1 MDAVNLEE
9 EMDAVNLDE
18 ESFDHQFDASQHG
31 MKQQF
36 DDRMLDLR
44 LKAATLQSEKAEFFQ
59 KIPALLNVQDA
70 WLEARRH
77 IQEARILIQQV
88 VRREC
93 VVGVEQDTVLHFP
106 KDYDRA
112 VMDAQIRPA
121 AGNDPKTMDTYL
133 AKVITKD
140 LSDHEVK
147 PVEYVFTTA
156 PGRSA
161 VFDLGA
167 AFPQFRKCK
176 MIMQFELRQHS
187 FALIRTKYAPYLI
200 FTTGE
205 SDNYNKIHPANETI
219 FLKNYPGKNNSPMG
233 FAIVEIKCCSFCSK
247 PAHLKCPNCWTTHRL
262 CVRYCSAQCKNS
274 DSRRHAAVCGNVES
288 DDE

>member
-1 MDAVNLEE
+1 
-9 EMDAVNLDE
+9 
-18 ESFDHQFDASQHG
+18 
-31 MKQQF
+31 
-36 DDRMLDLR
+36 MLDLR

-77 IQEARILIQQV
+77 IQEARILIRQV
-88 VRREC
+88 IRREC

-205 SDNYNKIHPANETI
+205 SDNYNKIHPANDTI
-219 FLKNYPGKNNSPMG
+219 FLKNYPGKNNGPMR
-233 FAIVEIKCCSFCSK
+233 FAIAEIKCCAFCSK
-247 PAHLKCPNCWTTHRL
+247 PAHLKCPNCWATRRL